1 MGVHPGPPGLARPPR
16 PQLASCRP
24 KVCNPK
30 LGTELPG
37 GLQQSSR
44 RLLAE
49 MPGKKARKNAQPSPP
64 RAPAGRDQKGSAGIL
79 ARAGAGPGPG
89 AGAGVDVSV
98 GPGSVCFL
106 RDSRSGH
113 GCALSRAVGA
123 PPGSSSGL
131 LPRTM
136 ETAREG
142 AGLGIAMQLHF
153 SGCLKP
159 LLPTLLPR
167 LACPL
172 ALPRGRGERKKVQLR
187 ASATRENVVVTA
199 RRDAGSSAS
208 GPASPRFPS
217 QASSRVWTSEG
228 PAPGVITLHAD
239 SNKSSDNA

>member
-1 MGVHPGPPGLARPPR
+1 MGVHPGPPGPARPPR

-79 ARAGAGPGPG
+79 ARAGAGPG
-89 AGAGVDVSV
+89 AGVGVDVSV
-98 GPGSVCFL
+98 GTGSVCFL

-153 SGCLKP
+153 SGCPKP

-172 ALPRGRGERKKVQLR
+172 ALPRGRGERNKCNFGRQPRGRKSWSRHVG
-187 ASATRENVVVTA
+187 
-199 RRDAGSSAS
+199 DAGSSAS